1 MSAQIQ
7 ETHTTVVLVEIER
20 EGEEPKIRKMHVKS
34 GAQVLSSA
42 RHTTPLPSA
51 SKPHV
56 HAPFLYA
63 HVLLTQNILLL
74 SQSVSLSLPFRFC

>member
-1 MSAQIQ
+1 MCSLSGRIVYRNTKYLISCVGSDTRN
-7 ETHTTVVLVEIER
+7 THNCCPDRDR
-20 EGEEPKIRKMHVKS
+20 EGGRRIKMRKMHVKS

-56 HAPFLYA
+56 HAPFL
-63 HVLLTQNILLL
+63 
-74 SQSVSLSLPFRFC
+74 